1 MSLNDA
7 VLLGVQRPQIVLL
20 PVDVVSLDAATE
32 VIELAD
38 TYGICRGLPLDESQR
53 FTLTAALG
61 ERVDGSWAATTVA
74 DFEPRQN
81 GKNDTLAARELGGLV
96 LLGEQLLIHTAHE
109 LPTAMESFRRLVAV
123 FEAWDDLRRKVARIR
138 YGNGD
143 QAIEMLNGA
152 RLLYR
157 ARTGGSS
164 RGFAEADFV
173 AYDEAQNVKPE
184 HLSASAPAMLAA
196 S

>member
-61 ERVDGSWAATTVA
+61 ERG
-74 DFEPRQN
+74 R
-81 GKNDTLAARELGGLV
+81 
-96 LLGEQLLIHTAHE
+96 
-109 LPTAMESFRRLVAV
+109 
-123 FEAWDDLRRKVARIR
+123 
-138 YGNGD
+138 
-143 QAIEMLNGA
+143 
-152 RLLYR
+152 
-157 ARTGGSS
+157 
-164 RGFAEADFV
+164 
-173 AYDEAQNVKPE
+173 
-184 HLSASAPAMLAA
+184 
-196 S
+196 